1 MSQKSSNFAA
11 SPDDIGDKMSNSKTV
26 FVMKRIRFIEPVDA
40 LQGKLTGNR
49 KLTYPTRNN
58 SAWEAPTGK
67 SYATNYRPSYIGNLR
82 VKDGVTYFSTKVRS
96 SVTMNDATRLAQALL
111 GASAS
116 ITASMLKNPQILSI
130 VQTAY
135 QINQPEGLTLN
146 KFCQAE
152 VRASLEAHTDFSFIG
167 QSTWNYVANPYL
179 KLHHSGAIAITGLN
193 KDILVK
199 FWNQLAPDS
208 LTFSV
213 LSKTAISFQDFSF
226 TDIISNSS
234 INVLNFSTY
243 EGVPEKI
250 YVKSDSLFL
259 LDSNGNYVTSNTIP
273 TQGQRFTLTPVE
285 PEE

>member
-1 MSQKSSNFAA
+1 MQRLRTAA
-11 SPDDIGDKMSNSKTV
+11 LTICQTLKLF

-58 SAWEAPTGK
+58 SAWAAPTGK
-67 SYATNYRPSYIGNLR
+67 SFATNYRPSYIGNYR

-116 ITASMLKNPQILSI
+116 ITASMLKNPQILSF

-152 VRASLEAHTDFSFIG
+152 VRASLESNTDFAFIASG
-167 QSTWNYVANPYL
+167 GWNYVANPYL
-179 KLHHSGAIAITGLN
+179 KEHHSGAIAITGLN
-193 KDILVK
+193 KDNLVK
-199 FWNQLAPDS
+199 FWSQLAPNPI
-208 LTFSV
+208 TFTIDGNSGV
-213 LSKTAISFQDFSF
+213 AHAQEAFGQ
-226 TDIISNSS
+226 IITSGY
-234 INVLNFSTY
+234 NVLNLT
-243 EGVPEKI
+243 K
-250 YVKSDSLFL
+250 
-259 LDSNGNYVTSNTIP
+259 VTTNV
-273 TQGQRFTLTPVE
+273 QYHGMLVYDGETPVQDATLATNGKEYTTIE
-285 PEE
+285 P